1 MPSNDRPTKLT
12 ESLFSSTGAYE
23 LVLSALIVGV
33 LGYGLDRWLGTAP
46 VFVIVMSILGF
57 LGASASLYSRYK
69 LQLARD
75 ITK

>member
-23 LVLSALIVGV
+23 LVLSALIVGL

-46 VFVIVMSILGF
+46 VLRDRHEHLGF

-69 LQLARD
+69 VQLARD
-75 ITK
+75 IAQ